1 MKNNKKKNLKQM
13 IALGS
18 KTAKGGFTNEQDVID
33 RFNNWKTDK
42 VAQEWLAE
50 MNYKI
55 DDIEF
60 VKASKVRG
68 QYKADIQVRITILIK
83 LKSQEDLQNLQVKL
97 VSNPQGFNQ
106 IDKRWVDKYVELW
119 NIPSDIVKILKLFTG
134 EIAPTKNDLR
144 DPRRMFLDEM
154 SESDQN
160 KLINFIKENKILIV
174 SDLLKGRG
182 EFSADWTLVILK
194 VNGENAWV
202 LKSINHVMNVFG
214 AGDIR
219 ITREG
224 SLKIGKIGM
233 QRKGGDGGRV
243 TCKKDCSYTRGG
255 NFGDRG
261 HTVRC
266 KVETTERLQPFDFF
280 EQLTGH
286 SIAAHHLPHLRHRLK
301 CIIRQLRDVV
311 LIVENVLQNRKK
323 GSVHYPAY

>member
-1 MKNNKKKNLKQM
+1 MKNKKKNLKQM

-119 NIPSDIVKILKLFTG
+119 NIPQDVVKILKLFTG
-134 EIAPTKNDLR
+134 EIASTKNGLR
-144 DPRRMFLDEM
+144 DSRRMFLDEM

-160 KLINFIKENKILIV
+160 KLIDFIKHNKILIV

-202 LKSINHVMNVFG
+202 LKSINQVMNVFG

-233 QRKGGDGGRV
+233 QRKGGDGGRD
-243 TCKKDCSYTRGG
+243 TAKMLQFKI
-255 NFGDRG
+255 NP
-261 HTVRC
+261 
-266 KVETTERLQPFDFF
+266 VELF
-280 EQLTGH
+280 E
-286 SIAAHHLPHLRHRLK
+286 K
-301 CIIRQLRDVV
+301 
-311 LIVENVLQNRKK
+311 
-323 GSVHYPAY
+323 

>member
-50 MNYKI
+50 MSYKI
-55 DDIEF
+55 NDIEF

-119 NIPSDIVKILKLFTG
+119 NIPSDVVRILKLFTG
-134 EIAPTKNDLR
+134 EIAPTKNSLR
-144 DPRRMFLDEM
+144 DSRRMFLDEM

-233 QRKGGDGGRV
+233 QRKGGDGGRD
-243 TCKKDCSYTRGG
+243 TAKMLQFKI
-255 NFGDRG
+255 NP
-261 HTVRC
+261 
-266 KVETTERLQPFDFF
+266 VELF
-280 EQLTGH
+280 E
-286 SIAAHHLPHLRHRLK
+286 K
-301 CIIRQLRDVV
+301 
-311 LIVENVLQNRKK
+311 
-323 GSVHYPAY
+323 

>member
-154 SESDQN
+154 SEADQN
-160 KLINFIKENKILIV
+160 KLINFIKDNKILIV

-214 AGDIR
+214 SGDIR

-233 QRKGGDGGRV
+233 QRKGGDCGRD
-243 TCKKDCSYTRGG
+243 TAKMLQFKI
-255 NFGDRG
+255 NP
-261 HTVRC
+261 
-266 KVETTERLQPFDFF
+266 VELF
-280 EQLTGH
+280 E
-286 SIAAHHLPHLRHRLK
+286 K
-301 CIIRQLRDVV
+301 
-311 LIVENVLQNRKK
+311 
-323 GSVHYPAY
+323 